1 MEQIDQGLDR
11 IISKTEDMHRNGA
24 MTVAQL
30 YAQGETMRRALDELD
45 DQEDLLDEADF
56 TLQKLEVSCCWQ
68 FCCCCCCCQPEK
80 LKPIR
85 GYTIAPGSDG
95 SEGYDEPL
103 IKPVG
108 MKTSTSKMERKS
120 LDGGGDRDQE
130 ALTLEDAFDR
140 KMDSKL
146 DKLGGAL
153 SKLGNLAGDMNTEL
167 RYQSR
172 VLIPELDSRVEMSH
186 ERTKHMNKRTRKLL

>member
-130 ALTLEDAFDR
+130 ALTLEDAVAHHTSFPYT
-140 KMDSKL
+140 SQIYPTLTQIPLLL
-146 DKLGGAL
+146 DQT
-153 SKLGNLAGDMNTEL
+153 NLKKPKPKG
-167 RYQSR
+167 
-172 VLIPELDSRVEMSH
+172 V
-186 ERTKHMNKRTRKLL
+186 